1 MAVIRIGASERGGT
15 FWSQAKALARL
26 LERDHALDCEIVE
39 SSEASIENARRLED
53 DEIDFGFMASNW
65 IGRARNG
72 EAPFTRALGVR
83 MAAPA
88 NSGAMFFVVRDDS
101 RVATVR
107 DLTGRRVSIGPRGS
121 GMVQHAD
128 VVFGAL
134 GIDRF
139 EPAHLSFAEGA
150 AAIEAGEV
158 DAQWQCPYPNPV
170 MRGLSERVA
179 VRVLDY
185 DAEDLETVLAATDFY
200 RRAVLAKGT
209 FRGVRRDTPQIA
221 VVNVVATHA
230 RADAD
235 AVRRLVS
242 TMTRRHEELA
252 RANPLFR
259 GLGQLFE
266 PLRTEGTTALEFG
279 GVPLHEGAV
288 AAYREAGRLAPR
300 TGGPSNGS

>member
-1 MAVIRIGASERGGT
+1 MTVIRIGTSERGGT
-15 FWSQAKALARL
+15 FWSQAEALAL
-26 LERDHALDCEIVE
+26 LLARDHGLDCEVVE
-39 SSEASIENARRLED
+39 APEASIENARRLED
-53 DEIDFGFMASNW
+53 GEIDFGFMASNW

-72 EAPFTRALGVR
+72 DAPFARALDVR

-101 RVATVR
+101 PVATVR
-107 DLTGRRVSIGPRGS
+107 GLTGRRVSVGPRGG
-121 GMVQHAD
+121 GMVRHVD
-128 VVFGAL
+128 LVFGAL

-150 AAIEAGEV
+150 AALEAGEV

-170 MRGLSERVA
+170 MRALSERTT

-185 DAEDLETVLAATDFY
+185 GAGDLEAALAATDFY
-200 RRAVLAKGT
+200 RRAVLAKGA
-209 FRGVRRDTPQIA
+209 FRGVRRDTSQIA
-221 VVNVVATHA
+221 VVNVLATHA

-242 TMTRRHEELA
+242 AMTAGHEELA
-252 RANPLFR
+252 RINPLFR
-259 GLGQLFE
+259 GLGDLFE
-266 PLRTEGTTALEFG
+266 PLRTEGATALEFG

-288 AAYREAGRLAPR
+288 AAYRKAGYLASR
-300 TGGPSNGS
+300 GGPPDRG